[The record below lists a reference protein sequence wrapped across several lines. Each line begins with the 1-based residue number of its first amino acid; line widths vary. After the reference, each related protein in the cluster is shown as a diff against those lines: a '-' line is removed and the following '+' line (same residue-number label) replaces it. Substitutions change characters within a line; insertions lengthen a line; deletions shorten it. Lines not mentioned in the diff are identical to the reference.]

1 MIDHYSPTYEKL
13 ENWIRGSTPPGTFES
28 GQFEQWHKAA
38 KKARPFRYWLAETL
52 LYKLVA
58 LINWPGKSIHHLV
71 YASNNRWIS
80 KTHAL
85 TAHPKV
91 IPRGEWRD
99 LGDRFLP
106 CMFNEL
112 VNFVEIEKAR
122 SRVRGC
128 EESQKAY
135 GRPWIHR
142 HFFLSTWRCPQAG
155 IDHLK
160 WEAALTDECCRG
172 QALAATEIHELYT
185 WWKEIIPARNAAEEN
200 GDWDSYHQLRRS
212 KGLDAST
219 IEGNEAEEEQMMI
232 RLIRL
237 RRAFWT

>member
-13 ENWIRGSTPPGTFES
+13 ENWIRGSTAPGTFES

-80 KTHAL
+80 TTHAL

-106 CMFNEL
+106 CMFKSKKHGP
-112 VNFVEIEKAR
+112 VFAAARKAR
-122 SRVRGC
+122 RHTVAHGSIATSSSAPGAARKR
-128 EESQKAY
+128 ES
-135 GRPWIHR
+135 
-142 HFFLSTWRCPQAG
+142 
-155 IDHLK
+155 
-160 WEAALTDECCRG
+160 
-172 QALAATEIHELYT
+172 
-185 WWKEIIPARNAAEEN
+185 IISSGKPP
-200 GDWDSYHQLRRS
+200 
-212 KGLDAST
+212 
-219 IEGNEAEEEQMMI
+219 
-232 RLIRL
+232 
-237 RRAFWT
+237 